1 MGRRTA
7 AFLLSFLLLA
17 VIKGTVEGSGEPGLE
32 KWRDY
37 AASGEAGKVLSW
49 AREMIIKELD
59 PGSSLRKTVPGSEFP
74 RNHPP
79 FFGRFGIFVTLL
91 KEGRVR
97 GCYGAFHHLNDDLRS
112 VLTSYIRGALRYDP
126 RYKPL
131 GIEELGEA
139 DIIITIASQP
149 LMVNSIYSVDISRYG
164 IIFSLENGTSI
175 LFVPSEIKTHDYL
188 KRKLGNRK
196 TTGVSAFRAVT
207 IKMSGGD
214 PR

>member
-1 MGRRTA
+1 MGGRRA
-7 AFLLSFLLLA
+7 LFLISFLLLG
-17 VIKGTVEGSGEPGLE
+17 VTGGTVEGFGEPGLE
-32 KWRDY
+32 EWRKY
-37 AASGEAGKVLSW
+37 AVSGEGGKILSW
-49 AREMIIKELD
+49 ARETIIKELD
-59 PGSSLRKTVPGSEFP
+59 PGSSLRKAAPGSEFP

-79 FFGRFGIFVTLL
+79 FFGRLGIFVTLL

-97 GCYGAFHHLNDDLRS
+97 GCYGAFHHRSDDLRS

-131 GIEELGEA
+131 GIEEGGEA

-164 IIFSLENGTSI
+164 IIISLENGTSL

-188 KRKLGNRK
+188 KRRLGRRK

-207 IKMSGGD
+207 IKMSGGE